1 MPALSKSVVIQ
12 NLFESLAEV
21 EDFPFSVEELHEFLK
36 QTDIKIPKKSENTRL
51 TSAYD
56 CFLKVNKAKKFGDNQ
71 ELTELWKSVKEDSEQ
86 IAIYNKMAL
95 EANLAKGFT
104 LNSDGS
110 DVIRNTVSTNA
121 KLIDEIIDL
130 KKQQARL
137 NGTDFEDKP
146 IFYGKKSH
154 TSLNN
159 FKEWLKSQLHFPST
173 HSFKKSDLDNYKT
186 QYSFDPSIYTNE
198 QPWFEYI
205 SLYMTQL

>member
-12 NLFESLAEV
+12 NLFESLTEV
-21 EDFPFSVEELHEFLK
+21 KDFPFSVEELHEFLK

-95 EANLAKGFT
+95 DANLAKGFT

-110 DVIRNTVSTNA
+110 DVIRNTVSTNS

-130 KKQQARL
+130 KKQHARL

-159 FKEWLKSQLHFPST
+159 FKEWLKLQLHFPST

-205 SLYMTQL
+205 SHNMTQL

>member
-21 EDFPFSVEELHEFLK
+21 DGFPCSVEELHDFLK

-56 CFLKVNKAKKFGDNQ
+56 CFLKVNKTKKFGDNQ

-95 EANLAKGFT
+95 DANLAKGFT

-110 DVIRNTVSTNA
+110 DIIRNTVSTKS

-130 KKQQARL
+130 KKQHARL
-137 NGTDFEDKP
+137 NGSDFEDKP

-159 FKEWLKSQLHFPST
+159 FKEWLKLQLHFPST
-173 HSFKKSDLDNYKT
+173 YSFKKSDLDNYKT

-205 SLYMTQL
+205 SRNMIQL